1 MNRIE
6 SQVRNARRRL
16 IFGIFGRSLSVALF
30 AALIVA
36 TIACAVPGIR
46 TVTTDVQ
53 TWNFAWIIGSIA
65 VAVVGSLIY
74 ALVSAPSPDRVALEV
89 DKRFG
94 LSERLSSSLSM
105 SPSDRESEFG
115 LAVINDADRRADKI
129 KIAEK
134 FGFQPSRLGWL
145 PLAIAPVLVLVMLLV
160 DPTQTVDPNGPD
172 QIDPAVAAQV
182 KRASLQL
189 KKRIEQQKRN
199 ADAKGLKEARDL
211 FEKMEKDLNKITE
224 KKNVDRKEAMI
235 ALNDLKKQLEE
246 RREQLGSSDQMR
258 KAMAQ
263 MQSLQSGPA
272 GEAAKSIAKGDFG
285 KAEQMMRQLASKMKD
300 GKLSEKEKEQLEK
313 QVQQLKSQLEKAI
326 EQQKQKQDELKEK
339 IEQAKREGRSQDA
352 AKMQQQLNQM
362 QQQSKQQTQQM
373 QQMADKLGQAAQ
385 AMQNGDSKQA
395 ADALDAM
402 ADQLGDMQQEMSE
415 MKDLEDAMNDLSQSK
430 EQMRC
435 SKCGGGGCQQCQG
448 MGMGQGQGEG
458 DQPGNGLG
466 EGSGQGDRPEE
477 EGDTNTY
484 ETQVRGQVKK
494 GKAVISGFADGPNR
508 KGISRE
514 DVKHAIEK
522 TFSEESDPLENQQ
535 LPRTEREHAMDYFN
549 KLRSGQ

>member
-16 IFGIFGRSLSVALF
+16 ILGSFGRSLCVALF

-36 TIACAVPGIR
+36 TIACAVPG
-46 TVTTDVQ
+46 VLAVEVDVQ
-53 TWNFAWIIGSIA
+53 TWNTAWIVGSIV
-65 VAVVGSLIY
+65 VAVLGALAY
-74 ALVSAPSPDRVALEV
+74 ALATAPNRDRVALEV

-105 SPSDRESEFG
+105 SAADRESEFG
-115 LAVINDADRRADKI
+115 LAVISDADRRADKI

-134 FGFQPSRLGWL
+134 FAFQPSRLGWL
-145 PLAIAPVLVLVMLLV
+145 PLAITPILVLVLILV
-160 DPTQTVDPNGPD
+160 DPAGPIDPSAGD
-172 QIDPAVAAQV
+172 EIDPAVAAQV

-199 ADAKGLKEARDL
+199 AEAKGLKEAQDL
-211 FEKMEKDLNKITE
+211 FEKLEKDLNKITE

-246 RREQLGSSDQMR
+246 RRDQLGSNDQMR

-263 MQSLQSGPA
+263 MNSLQAGPA
-272 GEAAKSIAKGDFG
+272 DEAAKSIAKGDFG
-285 KAEQMMRQLASKMKD
+285 KAEQAMRKLAEKMKD
-300 GKLSEKEKEQLEK
+300 GKLTDKEKEQLQK
-313 QVQQLKSQLEKAI
+313 QVQQLKNQLEKKIA
-326 EQQKQKQDELKEK
+326 EQKRKQEELKEK

-352 AKMQQQLNQM
+352 AKMQQQLNEM
-362 QQQSKQQTQQM
+362 QQQSKQQSQQM

-415 MKDLEDAMNDLSQSK
+415 LKDLEDAMNDLSQSK

-435 SKCGGGGCQQCQG
+435 SSCGGGGCQQCQG
-448 MGMGQGQGEG
+448 MGMGMGQGDRPG
-458 DQPGNGLG
+458 DGLG
-466 EGSGQGDRPEE
+466 EGAGQGDRPEE

-514 DVKHAIEK
+514 DVKRAIESS
-522 TFSEESDPLENQQ
+522 FSEESDPLENQQ

-549 KLRSGQ
+549 KLRAGQ

>member
-16 IFGIFGRSLSVALF
+16 ILGNFGRALCLALF

-46 TVTTDVQ
+46 ALDVDVE
-53 TWNFAWIIGSIA
+53 TWNLAWIVGSIVVA
-65 VAVVGSLIY
+65 VAGALVY
-74 ALVSAPSPDRVALEV
+74 ALATAPSRDRVALEV

-105 SPSDRESEFG
+105 SAADRESEFG
-115 LAVINDADRRADKI
+115 LAVISDADRRADKI

-134 FGFQPSRLGWL
+134 FGYQPSRLGWL
-145 PLAIAPVLVLVMLLV
+145 PLAITPILVLVLILV
-160 DPTQTVDPNGPD
+160 DPATPVAPD
-172 QIDPAVAAQV
+172 GSNEIDPAVAAQV

-189 KKRIEQQKRN
+189 KKRIAQQKRN
-199 ADAKGLKEARDL
+199 AEAKGLQDAKDL
-211 FEKMEKDLNKITE
+211 FEKLEKDLNQITE
-224 KKNVDRKEAMI
+224 KKNIDRKEAMI

-246 RREQLGSSDQMR
+246 RREQLGSGDQMR

-263 MQSLQSGPA
+263 MNSLQAGPA
-272 GEAAKSIAKGDFG
+272 NEAAQSIAKGDFG
-285 KAEQMMRQLASKMKD
+285 KAEQVMRKLAQKMKD
-300 GKLSEKEKEQLEK
+300 GTLSDKEKEQLQK
-313 QVQQLKSQLEKAI
+313 QVQQLKDQLEKAI
-326 EQQKQKQDELKEK
+326 AEQKRKQAELKEK
-339 IEQAKREGRSQDA
+339 IEQAKREGRSEDA
-352 AKMQQQLNQM
+352 AKMQQQLNEM
-362 QQQSKQQTQQM
+362 QQQSKQQSQQM

-395 ADALDAM
+395 ANALDAM

-415 MKDLEDAMNDLSQSK
+415 LQDLEDAMNDLSQSK

-435 SKCGGGGCQQCQG
+435 SSCGGAGCQQCQG
-448 MGMGQGQGEG
+448 MGMGMGEG
-458 DQPGNGLG
+458 DKPGDGLG
-466 EGSGQGDRPEE
+466 EGAGQGDRPEE

-514 DVKHAIEK
+514 DVKRAIESS
-522 TFSEESDPLENQQ
+522 FSEESDPLENQQ

-549 KLRSGQ
+549 KLRAGE

>member
-16 IFGIFGRSLSVALF
+16 ILGNFGRSLCIALF

-46 TVTTDVQ
+46 ALDVDVE
-53 TWNFAWIIGSIA
+53 TWNLAWIVGSIV
-65 VAVVGSLIY
+65 VAVTAALIY
-74 ALVSAPSPDRVALEV
+74 ALATAPSRDRVALEV

-105 SPSDRESEFG
+105 SAADRESEFG
-115 LAVINDADRRADKI
+115 LAVISDADRRADKI

-134 FGFQPSRLGWL
+134 FGYQPSRLGWL
-145 PLAIAPVLVLVMLLV
+145 PLVITPILVLVLILV
-160 DPTQTVDPNGPD
+160 DPATPIDPDGTNE
-172 QIDPAVAAQV
+172 IDPAVAAQV

-189 KKRIEQQKRN
+189 KKRIAQQKRN
-199 ADAKGLKEARDL
+199 AEAKGLQDAKDL
-211 FEKMEKDLNKITE
+211 FEKLEKDLNQITE
-224 KKNVDRKEAMI
+224 KKNIDRKEAMI

-263 MQSLQSGPA
+263 MNSLQAGPA
-272 GEAAKSIAKGDFG
+272 NEAAQSIAKGDFG
-285 KAEQMMRQLASKMKD
+285 KAEQVMRKLAQKMKD
-300 GKLSEKEKEQLEK
+300 GTLSDKEKEQLQK
-313 QVQQLKSQLEKAI
+313 QVQQLKDQLEKAI
-326 EQQKQKQDELKEK
+326 AEQKRKQDELKEK
-339 IEQAKREGRSQDA
+339 IEQAKREGRSEDA
-352 AKMQQQLNQM
+352 AKMQQQLNEM
-362 QQQSKQQTQQM
+362 QQQSKQQSQQM

-395 ADALDAM
+395 ANALDAM

-415 MKDLEDAMNDLSQSK
+415 LQDLEDAMNDLSQSK

-435 SKCGGGGCQQCQG
+435 SSCGGGGCQQCQG
-448 MGMGQGQGEG
+448 MGMGMGEG
-458 DQPGNGLG
+458 DKPGDGLG
-466 EGSGQGDRPEE
+466 EGAGQGDRPEE

-514 DVKHAIEK
+514 DVKRAIESS
-522 TFSEESDPLENQQ
+522 FSEESDPLENQQ

-549 KLRSGQ
+549 KLRAGE

>member
-16 IFGIFGRSLSVALF
+16 ILGIFGRSLCVALF

-46 TVTTDVQ
+46 AVEVDVQ
-53 TWNFAWIIGSIA
+53 TWNTAWIVGSIVVAVLGALAYA
-65 VAVVGSLIY
+65 VAT
-74 ALVSAPSPDRVALEV
+74 APSRDRVALEV

-105 SPSDRESEFG
+105 SAADRESEFG
-115 LAVINDADRRADKI
+115 LAVISDADRRADKI

-145 PLAIAPVLVLVMLLV
+145 PLAITPILVLVLILV
-160 DPTQTVDPNGPD
+160 DPAGPPD
-172 QIDPAVAAQV
+172 SGGADEIDPAVAAQV

-199 ADAKGLKEARDL
+199 AEAKGLKEAQDL
-211 FEKMEKDLNKITE
+211 FEKLEKDLNKITE

-246 RREQLGSSDQMR
+246 RRDQLGSNDQMR

-263 MQSLQSGPA
+263 MNSLQAGPA
-272 GEAAKSIAKGDFG
+272 DEAAKSIAKGDFG
-285 KAEQMMRQLASKMKD
+285 KAEQAMRKLAQKMKD
-300 GKLSEKEKEQLEK
+300 GTLSDKEKEQLK
-313 QVQQLKSQLEKAI
+313 NQVQQLKDQLEKTIA
-326 EQQKQKQDELKEK
+326 EQKRKQDELKEK

-352 AKMQQQLNQM
+352 AKMQQQLNEM
-362 QQQSKQQTQQM
+362 QQRSKQQSQQM

-415 MKDLEDAMNDLSQSK
+415 LKDLEDAMNDLSQSK

-435 SKCGGGGCQQCQG
+435 SSCGGGGCQQCQG
-448 MGMGQGQGEG
+448 MGMGMGQGDGQG
-458 DQPGNGLG
+458 DGLG

-514 DVKHAIEK
+514 DVKRAIESS
-522 TFSEESDPLENQQ
+522 FSEESDPLENQQ

-549 KLRSGQ
+549 KLRAGQ

>member
-16 IFGIFGRSLSVALF
+16 ILGNFGRSLCLALF

-46 TVTTDVQ
+46 ALDVDVE
-53 TWNFAWIIGSIA
+53 TWNLAWIVGSIVVA
-65 VAVVGSLIY
+65 VAGALVY
-74 ALVSAPSPDRVALEV
+74 ALATAPSRDRVALEV

-105 SPSDRESEFG
+105 SAADRESEFG
-115 LAVINDADRRADKI
+115 LAVISDADRRADKI

-134 FGFQPSRLGWL
+134 FGYQPSRLGWL
-145 PLAIAPVLVLVMLLV
+145 PLAITPILVLVLILV
-160 DPTQTVDPNGPD
+160 DPATPVAPD
-172 QIDPAVAAQV
+172 GTNEIDPAVAAQV

-189 KKRIEQQKRN
+189 KKRIAQQKRN
-199 ADAKGLKEARDL
+199 AEAKGLKDAQDL
-211 FEKMEKDLNKITE
+211 FEKLEKDLNQITE
-224 KKNVDRKEAMI
+224 KKNIDRKEAMI

-263 MQSLQSGPA
+263 MNSLQAGPA
-272 GEAAKSIAKGDFG
+272 NEAAKSIAKGDFG
-285 KAEQMMRQLASKMKD
+285 KAEQVMRKLAQKMKD
-300 GKLSEKEKEQLEK
+300 GTLSDKEKEQLQK
-313 QVQQLKSQLEKAI
+313 QVQQLKDQLEKAI
-326 EQQKQKQDELKEK
+326 AEQKRKQAELKEK
-339 IEQAKREGRSQDA
+339 IEQAKREGRSEDA
-352 AKMQQQLNQM
+352 AKMQQQLNEM
-362 QQQSKQQTQQM
+362 QQQSKQQSQQM

-395 ADALDAM
+395 ANALDAM

-415 MKDLEDAMNDLSQSK
+415 LQDLEDAMNDLSQSK

-435 SKCGGGGCQQCQG
+435 SSCGGAGCQQCQG
-448 MGMGQGQGEG
+448 MGMGMGEG
-458 DQPGNGLG
+458 DKPGDGLG

-514 DVKHAIEK
+514 DVKRAIESS
-522 TFSEESDPLENQQ
+522 FSEESDPLENQQ

-549 KLRSGQ
+549 KLRAGK